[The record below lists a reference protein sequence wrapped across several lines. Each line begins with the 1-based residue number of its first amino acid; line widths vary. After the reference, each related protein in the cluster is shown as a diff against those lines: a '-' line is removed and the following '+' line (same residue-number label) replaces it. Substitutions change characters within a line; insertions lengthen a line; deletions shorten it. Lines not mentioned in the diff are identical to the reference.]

1 MQRSAVL
8 LSGGLDSVV
17 MMALELAE
25 GREIWPIQVLAGLA
39 WEAAETAAI
48 ERVMHSEPFVER
60 VQPVTTLQFDM
71 RDVYAPSHW
80 AVRGNARAYLDAD
93 ETVYLEGRNITLIA
107 KAAIFCAGQGIGR
120 LVLGP
125 LAGNPFPD
133 ASPAFFEAMARAMSI
148 GLAHPITVAAPLSH
162 LHKGAVIR
170 LGRDLGVHFEDTL
183 SCNGPVETR
192 HCGRCNKCRER
203 REAFRDAAVI
213 DPTDYVH
220 EWVV

>member
-8 LSGGLDSVV
+8 LSGGLDSAV

-25 GREIWPIQVLAGLA
+25 DREVWPIQVLAGLA
-39 WEAAETAAI
+39 WEPAETAAI
-48 ERVMHSEPFVER
+48 EQIVRSGPFVGR
-60 VQPVTTLQFDM
+60 VRPVTTLHFDM

-80 AVRGNARAYLDAD
+80 AVRGDARPYLDAD
-93 ETVYLEGRNITLIA
+93 ETVYLEGRNIALIT
-107 KAAIFCAGQGIGR
+107 KAAIFCAGEGISR
-120 LVLGP
+120 IALGP

-133 ASPAFFEAMARAMSI
+133 ASAAFFDAMAHALSI

-162 LHKGAVIR
+162 LHKDAVIR
-170 LGRDLGVHFEDTL
+170 MGRDLGVRFEDTL
-183 SCNGPVETR
+183 SCNGPVDTR

-203 REAFRDAAVI
+203 REAFRDAGVP
-213 DPTDYVH
+213 DPTDYAY